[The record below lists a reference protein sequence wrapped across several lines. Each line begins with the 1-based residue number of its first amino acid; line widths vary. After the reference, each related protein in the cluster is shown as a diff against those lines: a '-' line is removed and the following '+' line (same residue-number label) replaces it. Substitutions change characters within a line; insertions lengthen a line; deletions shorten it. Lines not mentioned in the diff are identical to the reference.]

1 MPLACSGSAGE
12 VVPAKRD
19 GRASRK
25 VDPGLPAVPHNPVPG
40 VAGGADCGEGRL
52 GESDLACG
60 VRLPTDRYL
69 NAGTRDNSCDRARG
83 ELRLTAAIVA
93 GPQFTG
99 PALDNVT

>member
-1 MPLACSGSAGE
+1 MP
-12 VVPAKRD
+12 R
-19 GRASRK
+19 
-25 VDPGLPAVPHNPVPG
+25 
-40 VAGGADCGEGRL
+40 VAGRSDCGECRL
-52 GESDLACG
+52 DERELAG
-60 VRLPTDRYL
+60 GIRLPTDRYL